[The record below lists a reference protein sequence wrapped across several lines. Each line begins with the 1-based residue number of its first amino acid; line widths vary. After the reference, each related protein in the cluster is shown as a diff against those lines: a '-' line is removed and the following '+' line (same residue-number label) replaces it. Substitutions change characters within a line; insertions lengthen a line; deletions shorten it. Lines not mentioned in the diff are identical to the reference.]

1 MYKKTKYNIKTLIK
15 IPLIILSK
23 IILFVKTHTKD
34 DHPLKYL
41 YKKYEKENLDEC
53 YNYFKKHLSK
63 SLLIDQIEDIRI
75 FSIDTALKLNPQD
88 GHFFEFGVFDGES
101 SNLFS
106 KRIGERKIYGFDSFE
121 GLRDNWI
128 GHHLPSGTFDLGG
141 KIPNLAK
148 NVVLIKGWVQDTLPI
163 FLKENKIL
171 KINFLHMDLDTYES
185 TKFVL
190 NELKPYIKKN
200 SIILFDQLY
209 NYPGWREGEFK
220 ALDEVFKETEYK
232 YLAFG
237 KFSKQV
243 LVKIL

>member
-1 MYKKTKYNIKTLIK
+1 MYKKTKYNLKNLIK

-23 IILFVKTHTKD
+23 IIVFLKVHTKD
-34 DHPLKYL
+34 DHSLKYI
-41 YKKYEKENLDEC
+41 YKRYEKENLDEC
-53 YNYFKKHLSK
+53 FDYFKNYFSK
-63 SLLIDQIEDIRI
+63 SLLIDQIEDIRV
-75 FSIDTALKLNPQD
+75 FSIETALKENSQE
-88 GHFFEFGVFDGES
+88 GHFLEFGVFDGES

-106 KRIGERKIYGFDSFE
+106 KKIGEKKIYGFDSFQ

-148 NVVLIKGWVQDTLPI
+148 NVIPIKGWVQDTLPI
-163 FLKENKIL
+163 FIKENNIS

-190 NELKPYIKKN
+190 NMLKPYLKSN

-209 NYPGWREGEFK
+209 NYPGWKEGEFK
-220 ALDEVFKETEYK
+220 ALTEVFKEAEYK

-237 KFSKQV
+237 KYSKQV
-243 LVKIL
+243 LIKIL

>member
-1 MYKKTKYNIKTLIK
+1 MYKKTKYNLKSLIK

-23 IILFVKTHTKD
+23 IILFIKIYTKD
-34 DHPLKYL
+34 NHSSKYL

-63 SLLIDQIEDIRI
+63 SLLIDQIKDIRI
-75 FSIDTALKLNPQD
+75 FSIETALKLNSQD
-88 GHFFEFGVFDGES
+88 GHFLEFGVFDGES

-121 GLRDNWI
+121 GLKDNWV

-148 NVVLIKGWVQDTLPI
+148 NVVPIKGWVQDTLPI
-163 FLKENKIL
+163 FLKENNIL

-185 TKFVL
+185 TSFVL
-190 NELKPYIKKN
+190 NKLKPYLKSN

-209 NYPGWREGEFK
+209 NYPGWKEGEFK

-243 LVKIL
+243 LIKIL